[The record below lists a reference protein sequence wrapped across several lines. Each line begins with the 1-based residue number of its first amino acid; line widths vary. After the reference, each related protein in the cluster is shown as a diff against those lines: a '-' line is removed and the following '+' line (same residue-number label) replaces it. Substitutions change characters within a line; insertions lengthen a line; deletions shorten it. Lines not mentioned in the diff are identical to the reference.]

1 MLSVLTYNIWF
12 SKFIWEKRL
21 DALESVIDRYK
32 PDIVCVQELR
42 QEVHDAF
49 LDRFNDEYDIQ
60 LKDFSQTY
68 DCCIMVRKTPDI
80 VVDTSIVVPY
90 EYSIMMRNLHM
101 TVISHKGQKYVIG
114 NTHYES
120 IFDKSDDRIQNK
132 YSQYVMSKDIMEI
145 TGSEVLNDSKDETIE
160 LILCCDS
167 NLTAE
172 DGDIFDK
179 TFNEWKDCWDGKMDG
194 HTYNTETNPYLK
206 KISKRIVSRLDRILI
221 NGRSKVVESKV
232 ISKLTDDKIK
242 LEPSDHYGVFTTLS
256 IE

>member
-1 MLSVLTYNIWF
+1 
-12 SKFIWEKRL
+12 
-21 DALESVIDRYK
+21 
-32 PDIVCVQELR
+32 
-42 QEVHDAF
+42 
-49 LDRFNDEYDIQ
+49 
-60 LKDFSQTY
+60 
-68 DCCIMVRKTPDI
+68 
-80 VVDTSIVVPY
+80 
-90 EYSIMMRNLHM
+90 M

-145 TGSEVLNDSKDETIE
+145 TGSEVLDNRKDETIE

-167 NLTAE
+167 NLTNE

-179 TFNEWKDCWDGKMDG
+179 TFSEWKDCWEGKVDGY
-194 HTYNTETNPYLK
+194 TYNTETNPYLK

-221 NGRSKVVESKV
+221 MGKSKVVESKV